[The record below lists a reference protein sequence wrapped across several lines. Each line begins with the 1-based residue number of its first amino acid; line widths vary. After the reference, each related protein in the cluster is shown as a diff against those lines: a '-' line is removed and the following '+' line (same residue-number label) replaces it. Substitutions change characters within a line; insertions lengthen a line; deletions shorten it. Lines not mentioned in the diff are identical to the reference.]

1 MSHSRNVDSPELVAE
16 FRTSTSHLA
25 GAVPMTVASLS
36 VRPSLD
42 GSLTELTTCALGSA
56 RVPEP
61 FTIGD
66 QALKWLEAN
75 RRPLVLEVL
84 GAHHRAGFYRPFV
97 DRGIRSAIIMP
108 VMPAGVI
115 VGTVT
120 IGTNQLRA
128 YTKKHLNIIGML
140 CRELAPLFPHPG
152 ESAPPA
158 IEAEEPVAAPA
169 SADENT
175 RAAIES
181 IPSATPIPTAST
193 QEAQVESVPSE
204 TPTPTASTQEAQIE
218 ADSLGRIARW
228 DKTAEGIFGWS
239 ASEVVGTVLT
249 LFYRKKHR
257 NLLDPTLRKDLLS
270 EGTFRGRAICYD
282 NKGTPV
288 TCEIELSELEGT
300 KQSRGFRG
308 RFRRVKPDTLLPREK
323 IEFGFA
329 KLFDF
334 SSSLGE

>member
-1 MSHSRNVDSPELVAE
+1 
-16 FRTSTSHLA
+16 
-25 GAVPMTVASLS
+25 MTVASLS
-36 VRPSLD
+36 VRPSLP
-42 GSLTELTTCALGSA
+42 GSLTELTTCALASA

-84 GAHHRAGFYRPFV
+84 GTHHRAGFYGPFV

-120 IGTNQLRA
+120 IGTNQSRA

-140 CRELAPLFPHPG
+140 CRELEPLFGTPD
-152 ESAPPA
+152 ESAPAA
-158 IEAEEPVAAPA
+158 IDAVEPVAAPV
-169 SADENT
+169 STVENIP
-175 RAAIES
+175 AAIES
-181 IPSATPIPTAST
+181 IPSAS
-193 QEAQVESVPSE
+193 
-204 TPTPTASTQEAQIE
+204 PTPTASTPEAQIE

-228 DKTAEGIFGWS
+228 DKAAEGIFGWP
-239 ASEVVGTVLT
+239 ASEVVGAVLT
-249 LFYRKKHR
+249 LFYRKKYR
-257 NLLDPTLRKDLLS
+257 NLLDPTLKNDLLS
-270 EGTFRGRAICYD
+270 TGTFRGRAICYD

-300 KQSRGFRG
+300 RQSRGFRG
-308 RFRRVKPDTLLPREK
+308 RFRRVTPDTLLPREK

-334 SSSLGE
+334 SSPLGE